1 LIAGALT
8 ALVFVPFAISLVYV
22 DACLARVNYLAY
34 SGRVPEAVACY
45 QLVERWRPPGVRTD
59 LWYSRAIARAARKSP
74 NAADVTLA
82 WQQGLESAI
91 RATQNAEERENA
103 WLNLAVFYGR
113 QNDYADTEQSLRGAI
128 ASAPN
133 SYKPHWLLAQVLWTG
148 KRLDEA
154 SAEAERAA
162 DLNGG
167 KDPQVSRTLA
177 QIQAAAKNPQ
187 P

>member
-1 LIAGALT
+1 
-8 ALVFVPFAISLVYV
+8 
-22 DACLARVNYLAY
+22 
-34 SGRVPEAVACY
+34 
-45 QLVERWRPPGVRTD
+45 
-59 LWYSRAIARAARKSP
+59 
-74 NAADVTLA
+74 VTLA

-167 KDPQVSRTLA
+167 NDPQVSRTLA